1 MPILNEILCDFLRC
15 FESVNIIII
24 LSQSI
29 LEVSFSNLINVI
41 TRRNRVSVMLG
52 KSQTRVGWASRR
64 IWEY

>member
-1 MPILNEILCDFLRC
+1 VPILNEILCDFLRC